1 MSDFDD
7 LVRNDRSGE
16 SRSDRTTGASGG
28 AGGAS
33 GGSTAKKSSGNSAS
47 VASMFGASDM
57 AELSRRFNLD
67 PDMNERVLVPLV
79 NFLEKYG
86 VADAVDSSPTANRLL
101 SLAEFWNDIAPVIK
115 NASDFFGGRKNQLD
129 DSDREFLERIRAAQ
143 NETADLSLFQS
154 DSDSESS
161 AAGGSATSGISIGES
176 VGSAPLPP
184 PEASAPAPA
193 PPKDPFK
200 EPASVDWYEMM
211 GAPNP
216 ANSKNHYETSAL
228 HTRPQTQFGINGLE
242 QLAREAGLSVDEV
255 MERDSQNKI
264 NKKASDGV
272 DYTAEGGI
280 PNFQQGID
288 KIQSQMAAEAEHH
301 RRNSKVSFEDLPT
314 PESAETYNPL
324 AVEGLPSL
332 TGGGLESVDSLAAKA
347 GVNPEELKPQ
357 PVGSRDPEP
366 EEVSL
371 EEIEEAHS
379 IPEVSVPV
387 SPAQPSAETFLVNFD
402 EYEVADE

>member
-16 SRSDRTTGASGG
+16 SRSDRTINT

-33 GGSTAKKSSGNSAS
+33 NGSTPKKSSAASAS

-101 SLAEFWNDIAPVIK
+101 NLAEFWNDIAPVIK

-154 DSDSESS
+154 DSDSSESV
-161 AAGGSATSGISIGES
+161 AAGGSATGGISIGES
-176 VGSAPLPP
+176 IGSAPATP
-184 PEASAPAPA
+184 PEPAPE

-228 HTRPQTQFGINGLE
+228 NTRPQTQFGINGLE
-242 QLAREAGLSVDEV
+242 QLAREAGLSVEEV
-255 MERDSQNKI
+255 MNRDSQNKI
-264 NKKASDGV
+264 NRKASDGV

-301 RRNSKVSFEDLPT
+301 RRNSKVSYEDLPT

-324 AVEGLPSL
+324 AVEGLTLPSL

-402 EYEVADE
+402 EYEVAED

>member
-16 SRSDRTTGASGG
+16 SRSNTHDRDTR
-28 AGGAS
+28 AGSA
-33 GGSTAKKSSGNSAS
+33 GSAGSAKKSSGNSANI
-47 VASMFGASDM
+47 ASMFGASDM

-101 SLAEFWNDIAPVIK
+101 NLAEFWNDIAPVIK

-154 DSDSESS
+154 DSEPSS
-161 AAGGSATSGISIGES
+161 AASGSAGGISIGES
-176 VGSAPLPP
+176 VGSAPATTAVSS
-184 PEASAPAPA
+184 EPAPP

-200 EPASVDWYEMM
+200 EPASVNWYEMM

-228 HTRPQTQFGINGLE
+228 NTRPQTQFGINGLE

-301 RRNSKVSFEDLPT
+301 RRNSKVSYEDLPT

-324 AVEGLPSL
+324 AVEGLNLPSL

-371 EEIEEAHS
+371 EEIAEAHE
-379 IPEVSVPV
+379 IPDVSLPV
-387 SPAQPSAETFLVNFD
+387 SPEQPSAETFLVNFD
-402 EYEVADE
+402 ED

>member
-16 SRSDRTTGASGG
+16 SRSGSSERETSGSAGAS
-28 AGGAS
+28 
-33 GGSTAKKSSGNSAS
+33 AKKSSATSAS

-154 DSDSESS
+154 DSDSESV
-161 AAGGSATSGISIGES
+161 AAGGSATGGISIGES

-184 PEASAPAPA
+184 PEAPE

-228 HTRPQTQFGINGLE
+228 NTRPQTQFGINGLE

-324 AVEGLPSL
+324 AVEGLTLPSL

-379 IPEVSVPV
+379 IPEVSVPI
-387 SPAQPSAETFLVNFD
+387 SPEQPSADTFLVNFD
-402 EYEVADE
+402 EYEVAED

>member
-7 LVRNDRSGE
+7 LVRNDRSDE
-16 SRSDRTTGASGG
+16 SRSDRTTGTSSGSAG
-28 AGGAS
+28 A
-33 GGSTAKKSSGNSAS
+33 TTKKSSGNSAS

-154 DSDSESS
+154 ESDSESS

-184 PEASAPAPA
+184 PEPAPE

-228 HTRPQTQFGINGLE
+228 NTRPQTQFGINGLE

-301 RRNSKVSFEDLPT
+301 RRNSKVSYEDLPT

-324 AVEGLPSL
+324 AVEGLDLPSL

-387 SPAQPSAETFLVNFD
+387 SPEQPSAETFLVNFD

>member
-7 LVRNDRSGE
+7 LVRNDRSSE
-16 SRSDRTTGASGG
+16 SRSDRATGTAGPDKSKGTTQ
-28 AGGAS
+28 
-33 GGSTAKKSSGNSAS
+33 KSSANSAS

-129 DSDREFLERIRAAQ
+129 DSDKEFLERIRAAQ

-154 DSDSESS
+154 ESDSESV

-176 VGSAPLPP
+176 VGSAPATPP
-184 PEASAPAPA
+184 QPAPE

-228 HTRPQTQFGINGLE
+228 NTRPQTQFGINGLE
-242 QLAREAGLSVDEV
+242 QLAREAGLSVEEV

-288 KIQSQMAAEAEHH
+288 KIQSQMSAEAEHH
-301 RRNSKVSFEDLPT
+301 RRNSKVSYEDLPT

-324 AVEGLPSL
+324 AVEGLNLPSL

-387 SPAQPSAETFLVNFD
+387 SPEQPSAETFLVNFD
-402 EYEVADE
+402 EYEVAED

>member
-1 MSDFDD
+1 
-7 LVRNDRSGE
+7 
-16 SRSDRTTGASGG
+16 
-28 AGGAS
+28 
-33 GGSTAKKSSGNSAS
+33 
-47 VASMFGASDM
+47 M

-154 DSDSESS
+154 DSDSESV

-184 PEASAPAPA
+184 PEAPE

-228 HTRPQTQFGINGLE
+228 NTRPQTQFGINGLE

-301 RRNSKVSFEDLPT
+301 RRNSKVSYEDLPT

-324 AVEGLPSL
+324 AVEGLTLPSL

-387 SPAQPSAETFLVNFD
+387 SPAQPSADTFLVNFD
-402 EYEVADE
+402 EYEVAED

>member
-16 SRSDRTTGASGG
+16 SRSKENPADNRDTTS
-28 AGGAS
+28 
-33 GGSTAKKSSGNSAS
+33 KSKGNSANI
-47 VASMFGASDM
+47 ASMFGASDM

-101 SLAEFWNDIAPVIK
+101 NLAEFWNDIAPVIK

-154 DSDSESS
+154 ESDSEQSS
-161 AAGGSATSGISIGES
+161 AASGSAGGISIGES
-176 VGSAPLPP
+176 VGSAPATVPAEP
-184 PEASAPAPA
+184 AAP

-200 EPASVDWYEMM
+200 EPSSVNWYEMM

-228 HTRPQTQFGINGLE
+228 NTRPQTQFGINGLE

-314 PESAETYNPL
+314 PESAEQYNPL
-324 AVEGLPSL
+324 VVEGINLPSL

-371 EEIEEAHS
+371 EEITEAHE
-379 IPEVSVPV
+379 IPEVSFPD
-387 SPAQPSAETFLVNFD
+387 SPEQPSAETFLVNFD
-402 EYEVADE
+402 ED